1 MRESGNEV
9 IVQVKTNQQA
19 LLRCLDHV
27 VATQRPV
34 AVETSR
40 QRGRNRQEDR
50 RITVYAA
57 GSALERTPWSP
68 LITAIVRVERDTLL
82 RSAATGQW
90 TRRRETSLYAAS
102 VMLPAQTFASAI
114 QNHWAIEN
122 RNHWV
127 RDVTLAEDA
136 RPDPGQS
143 GHHGTTAQSG
153 PQHRPGQRRHKHRTR
168 PLDRRPRS
176 KRHPRLQRL
185 VKSVEQPCAAGGGG
199 HSKSPLRSKLH

>member
-1 MRESGNEV
+1 VRDSGNEV
-9 IVQVKTNQQA
+9 IVQVKTNQPV

-57 GSALERTPWSP
+57 GSALDGTPWSP
-68 LITAIVRVERDTLL
+68 LIAAIVRVERDTLL

-114 QNHWAIEN
+114 RNHWAIEN

-136 RPDPGQS
+136 SRIRVNPGIM
-143 GHHGTTAQSG
+143 A
-153 PQHRPGQRRHKHRTR
+153 R
-168 PLDRRPRS
+168 
-176 KRHPRLQRL
+176 
-185 VKSVEQPCAAGGGG
+185 
-199 HSKSPLRSKLH
+199 LRSQALNIARANGVTNIAHALWSAAIDPDVTLAYKGL

>member
-1 MRESGNEV
+1 MRAANEV

-82 RSAATGQW
+82 RS
-90 TRRRETSLYAAS
+90 RRDRAMDET
-102 VMLPAQTFASAI
+102 PG
-114 QNHWAIEN
+114 
-122 RNHWV
+122 
-127 RDVTLAEDA
+127 DLA
-136 RPDPGQS
+136 
-143 GHHGTTAQSG
+143 
-153 PQHRPGQRRHKHRTR
+153 
-168 PLDRRPRS
+168 LRPR
-176 KRHPRLQRL
+176 P
-185 VKSVEQPCAAGGGG
+185 
-199 HSKSPLRSKLH
+199 